1 MSRVLF
7 HSLTIPPDQVSTGI
21 LVADIAAKFHNKGT
35 SIEVLA
41 STPQYRFDS
50 KEFSAEEMTKVK
62 RNIYTSNYKGVKIT
76 HLYASKRSFNRITR
90 LFQWISYHI
99 KSITYLTKNRK
110 NFDSIYI
117 FSYPPTMNLI
127 AIYSKKILKKKT
139 VYSVWELYPEIASKL
154 NELNSTLLL
163 NLFKR
168 IDNFCLRVID
178 NVVVNSEELKDYLV
192 SKRNIEENKVNVIY
206 HFSNEPE
213 IAKPSIMNKEI
224 MYAGNLGT
232 PQNLESFINIFSE
245 STNKFNLTIYGSGTQ
260 YERISNMNS
269 NNINVNSFVDRKK
282 LVELTKDI
290 PYALV
295 SLSPKLTVEGFPG
308 KTFDYLKMNKILIGY
323 SNPESGLAKFIEKY
337 ELGVNISP
345 NVDNI
350 DEKFEQLQDKLFI
363 DRVYKNITKVNKFK
377 FLSKLTKKKIVVLGG
392 ISTLSLIDI

>member
-110 NFDSIYI
+110 NFDTIYI

-154 NELNSTLLL
+154 NELNSSLLL

-168 IDNFCLRVID
+168 IDNFCFRVID

-213 IAKPSIMNKEI
+213 IPKPSIINKEI

-350 DEKFEQLQDKLFI
+350 DEKFDQLQDKLFI
-363 DRVYKNITKVNKFK
+363 DRVYKNITKVNNQ
-377 FLSKLTKKKIVVLGG
+377 LADINIIADRYLG
-392 ISTLSLIDI
+392 LI

>member
-110 NFDSIYI
+110 NFDTIYI

-154 NELNSTLLL
+154 NELNSNLLL

-168 IDNFCLRVID
+168 IDNFCLRIID

-213 IAKPSIMNKEI
+213 IPKPSIMNKEI

-245 STNKFNLTIYGSGTQ
+245 NTNKFNLTIYGSGSQ

-269 NNINVNSFVDRKK
+269 NNIKVNSFVDRKK

-363 DRVYKNITKVNKFK
+363 DRVYKNITKVNNQ
-377 FLSKLTKKKIVVLGG
+377 LADINIIADRYLG
-392 ISTLSLIDI
+392 LI

>member
-110 NFDSIYI
+110 NFDTIYI

-154 NELNSTLLL
+154 NELNSNLLL

-168 IDNFCLRVID
+168 IDNFCLRIID

-192 SKRNIEENKVNVIY
+192 SRRNIEENKVNVIY

-213 IAKPSIMNKEI
+213 IPKPSIMNKEI

-245 STNKFNLTIYGSGTQ
+245 NTNKFNLTIYGSGSQ

-269 NNINVNSFVDRKK
+269 NNIKVNSFVDRKK

-345 NVDNI
+345 NIDNI
-350 DEKFEQLQDKLFI
+350 DEKFDQLQDKLFI
-363 DRVYKNITKVNKFK
+363 DRVYKNITKVNNQ
-377 FLSKLTKKKIVVLGG
+377 LANINIIADRYLG
-392 ISTLSLIDI
+392 LI

>member
-110 NFDSIYI
+110 NFDTIYI

-154 NELNSTLLL
+154 NELNSNLLL

-168 IDNFCLRVID
+168 IDNFCLRIID

-192 SKRNIEENKVNVIY
+192 SRRNIEENKVNVIY

-213 IAKPSIMNKEI
+213 IPKPSIMNKEI

-350 DEKFEQLQDKLFI
+350 DEKFDQLQDKLFI
-363 DRVYKNITKVNKFK
+363 DRVYKNITKVNNQ
-377 FLSKLTKKKIVVLGG
+377 LADINIIADRYLG
-392 ISTLSLIDI
+392 LI

>member
-154 NELNSTLLL
+154 NELNSSLLL

-363 DRVYKNITKVNKFK
+363 DRVYKNITKVNNQ
-377 FLSKLTKKKIVVLGG
+377 LADINIIADRYLG
-392 ISTLSLIDI
+392 LI

>member
-154 NELNSTLLL
+154 NELNSNLLL

-168 IDNFCLRVID
+168 IDNFCLRIID

-192 SKRNIEENKVNVIY
+192 SRRNIEENKVNVIY

-363 DRVYKNITKVNKFK
+363 DRVYKNITKVNNQ
-377 FLSKLTKKKIVVLGG
+377 LADINIIADRYLG
-392 ISTLSLIDI
+392 LI

>member
-110 NFDSIYI
+110 NFDTIYI

-154 NELNSTLLL
+154 NELNSSLLL

-350 DEKFEQLQDKLFI
+350 DEKFQQLQDKLFI
-363 DRVYKNITKVNKFK
+363 DRVYKNITKVNNQ
-377 FLSKLTKKKIVVLGG
+377 LADINIIADRYLG
-392 ISTLSLIDI
+392 LI

>member
-154 NELNSTLLL
+154 NELNSSLLL

-168 IDNFCLRVID
+168 IDNFCLRIID

-206 HFSNEPE
+206 HFSNEQE
-213 IAKPSIMNKEI
+213 IPKPSIMNKEI

-269 NNINVNSFVDRKK
+269 NNIKVNSFVDRKK

-350 DEKFEQLQDKLFI
+350 DEKFDQLQDKVFI
-363 DRVYKNITKVNKFK
+363 DRVYKNIAKVNNQ
-377 FLSKLTKKKIVVLGG
+377 LAN
-392 ISTLSLIDI
+392 IDIIADRYLGLI

>member
-110 NFDSIYI
+110 NFDTIYI

-154 NELNSTLLL
+154 NELNSNLLL

-168 IDNFCLRVID
+168 IDNFCLKIID

-213 IAKPSIMNKEI
+213 IPKPSIMNKEI

-269 NNINVNSFVDRKK
+269 NNIKVNSFVDRQK

-363 DRVYKNITKVNKFK
+363 DRVYKNITKVNNQ
-377 FLSKLTKKKIVVLGG
+377 LADINIIADRYLG
-392 ISTLSLIDI
+392 LI

>member
-154 NELNSTLLL
+154 NELNSNLLL

-213 IAKPSIMNKEI
+213 IPKPSIMNKEI

-350 DEKFEQLQDKLFI
+350 DEKFDQLQDKLFI
-363 DRVYKNITKVNKFK
+363 DRVYKNITKVNNQ
-377 FLSKLTKKKIVVLGG
+377 LADINIIADRYLG
-392 ISTLSLIDI
+392 LI

>member
-50 KEFSAEEMTKVK
+50 KEFSADEMTKAK

-154 NELNSTLLL
+154 NELNSNLLL

-213 IAKPSIMNKEI
+213 IPKPSIMNKEI

-363 DRVYKNITKVNKFK
+363 DRVYKNITKVNNQ
-377 FLSKLTKKKIVVLGG
+377 LADINIIADRYLG
-392 ISTLSLIDI
+392 LI

>member
-76 HLYASKRSFNRITR
+76 HLFASKRSFNRITR

-154 NELNSTLLL
+154 NELNSSLLL

-213 IAKPSIMNKEI
+213 IPKPSIMNKEI

-269 NNINVNSFVDRKK
+269 NNIKVNSFVDRQK

-350 DEKFEQLQDKLFI
+350 DEKFQQLQDKLFI
-363 DRVYKNITKVNKFK
+363 DRVYKNITKVNNQ
-377 FLSKLTKKKIVVLGG
+377 LADINIIADRYLG
-392 ISTLSLIDI
+392 LI

>member
-1 MSRVLF
+1 MNRVLF

-154 NELNSTLLL
+154 NELNSSLLL

-168 IDNFCLRVID
+168 IDNFCLRIID

-192 SKRNIEENKVNVIY
+192 SRRNIEENKVNVIY

-213 IAKPSIMNKEI
+213 IPKPSIMNKEI

-269 NNINVNSFVDRKK
+269 NNIKVNSFVDRKK

-363 DRVYKNITKVNKFK
+363 DRVYKNITKVNNQ
-377 FLSKLTKKKIVVLGG
+377 LADINIIADRYLG
-392 ISTLSLIDI
+392 LI

>member
-7 HSLTIPPDQVSTGI
+7 HSLTIPPDQVSTGK
-21 LVADIAAKFHNKGT
+21 LVADIAAEFKTKGIQ
-35 SIEVLA
+35 IEVLA

-50 KEFSAEEMTKVK
+50 KEFSAEEMIKVK

-76 HLYASKRSFNRITR
+76 HLHSSKRSFSKTKR
-90 LFQWISYHI
+90 LIQWINYHF

-154 NELNSTLLL
+154 NELNSSFLL

-168 IDNFCLRVID
+168 IDNFCLRIID
-178 NVVVNSEELKDYLV
+178 DVVVNSQELKDYLV
-192 SKRNIEENKVNVIY
+192 SKRNIDENKINVIY
-206 HFSNEPE
+206 HFSNEPQTP
-213 IAKPSIMNKEI
+213 KPTIINKEI

-232 PQNLESFINIFSE
+232 PQNLESFINIFSK
-245 STNKFNLTIYGSGTQ
+245 STNEFNLTIYGSGTQ
-260 YERISNMNS
+260 YERISQMNS
-269 NNINVNSFVDRKK
+269 NNIKVNSFVDRKK

-290 PYALV
+290 PYALI

-345 NVDNI
+345 NVDNL
-350 DEKFEQLQDKLFI
+350 DEKLYQLQDEQFI
-363 DRVYKNITKVNKFK
+363 DKVYKNITKVNDQLANINIIAAKY
-377 FLSKLTKKKIVVLGG
+377 LE
-392 ISTLSLIDI
+392 LI

>member
-21 LVADIAAKFHNKGT
+21 LVADIAAKFHNKGA

-50 KEFSAEEMTKVK
+50 EEFSAEEMTKVK

-154 NELNSTLLL
+154 NELNSSLLL
-163 NLFKR
+163 NIFKR

-350 DEKFEQLQDKLFI
+350 DEKFDQLQDKLFI
-363 DRVYKNITKVNKFK
+363 DRVYKNITKVNNQ
-377 FLSKLTKKKIVVLGG
+377 LANINIIADRYLG
-392 ISTLSLIDI
+392 LI

>member
-154 NELNSTLLL
+154 NELNSSLLL

-213 IAKPSIMNKEI
+213 IPKPSIMNKEI

-245 STNKFNLTIYGSGTQ
+245 NTNKFNLTIYGSGSQ

-269 NNINVNSFVDRKK
+269 NNIKVNSFVDRKK

-363 DRVYKNITKVNKFK
+363 DRVYKNITKVNNQ
-377 FLSKLTKKKIVVLGG
+377 LADINIIADRYLG
-392 ISTLSLIDI
+392 LI

>member
-213 IAKPSIMNKEI
+213 IPKPSIINKEI

-245 STNKFNLTIYGSGTQ
+245 NTNKFNLTIYGSGTQ

-363 DRVYKNITKVNKFK
+363 DRVYKNITKVNNQ
-377 FLSKLTKKKIVVLGG
+377 LADINIIADRYLG
-392 ISTLSLIDI
+392 LI

>member
-154 NELNSTLLL
+154 NELNSNLLL

-168 IDNFCLRVID
+168 IDNFCLRIID

-192 SKRNIEENKVNVIY
+192 SRRNIEENKVNVIY

-213 IAKPSIMNKEI
+213 IPKPSVMNKEI

-245 STNKFNLTIYGSGTQ
+245 NTNKFNLTIYGSGSQ
-260 YERISNMNS
+260 YERISKMNS
-269 NNINVNSFVDRKK
+269 NNIKVNSFVDRKK

-363 DRVYKNITKVNKFK
+363 DRVYKNITKVNNQ
-377 FLSKLTKKKIVVLGG
+377 LADINIIADRYLG
-392 ISTLSLIDI
+392 LI

>member
-154 NELNSTLLL
+154 NELNSNLLL

-213 IAKPSIMNKEI
+213 IPKPSIMNKEI

-260 YERISNMNS
+260 YERISNMSS

-363 DRVYKNITKVNKFK
+363 DRVYKNITKVNNQ
-377 FLSKLTKKKIVVLGG
+377 LADINIIADRYLG
-392 ISTLSLIDI
+392 LI

>member
-50 KEFSAEEMTKVK
+50 KEFSADEMTKVK

-99 KSITYLTKNRK
+99 KSITSLTKNRK

-154 NELNSTLLL
+154 NELNSSLLL

-213 IAKPSIMNKEI
+213 IPKPSIMNKEI

-269 NNINVNSFVDRKK
+269 NNIKVNSFVDRQK

-363 DRVYKNITKVNKFK
+363 DRVYKNITKVNNQ
-377 FLSKLTKKKIVVLGG
+377 LADINIIADRYLG
-392 ISTLSLIDI
+392 LI

>member
-245 STNKFNLTIYGSGTQ
+245 RTNKFNLTIYGSGTQ

-363 DRVYKNITKVNKFK
+363 DRVYKNITKVNNQ
-377 FLSKLTKKKIVVLGG
+377 LADINIIADRYLG
-392 ISTLSLIDI
+392 LI

>member
-7 HSLTIPPDQVSTGI
+7 HSLTIPPDQVSTGM

-154 NELNSTLLL
+154 NELNSSLLL

-192 SKRNIEENKVNVIY
+192 SKRNIEENKINVIY

-213 IAKPSIMNKEI
+213 IPKPSIMNKEI

-363 DRVYKNITKVNKFK
+363 DRVYKNITKVNNQ
-377 FLSKLTKKKIVVLGG
+377 LADINIIADRYLG
-392 ISTLSLIDI
+392 LI

>member
-76 HLYASKRSFNRITR
+76 HLYASKRSFNRIIR

-213 IAKPSIMNKEI
+213 IPKPSIMNKEI

-363 DRVYKNITKVNKFK
+363 DRVYKNITKVNNQ
-377 FLSKLTKKKIVVLGG
+377 LADINIIADRYLG
-392 ISTLSLIDI
+392 LI

>member
-110 NFDSIYI
+110 NFDTIYI

-154 NELNSTLLL
+154 NELNSNLLL

-168 IDNFCLRVID
+168 IDNFCLRIID

-192 SKRNIEENKVNVIY
+192 SRRNIEEKKVNVIY

-213 IAKPSIMNKEI
+213 VPKPSIMNKEI

-245 STNKFNLTIYGSGTQ
+245 NTNKFNLTIYGSGTQ

-350 DEKFEQLQDKLFI
+350 DEKFQQLQDKLFI
-363 DRVYKNITKVNKFK
+363 DRVYKNITKVNNQ
-377 FLSKLTKKKIVVLGG
+377 LADINIIADRYLG
-392 ISTLSLIDI
+392 LI

>member
-21 LVADIAAKFHNKGT
+21 LVADLAAKFKT
-35 SIEVLA
+35 KDISIEILA

-50 KEFSAEEMTKVK
+50 EEFSSEEMTKVK

-76 HLYASKRSFNRITR
+76 HLYASKRSFSRIKR
-90 LFQWISYHI
+90 IIQWINYHF
-99 KSITYLTKNRK
+99 KSIAYLTKNRK
-110 NFDSIYI
+110 NFDSIFI

-154 NELNSTLLL
+154 NELNSSILLDI
-163 NLFKR
+163 FKR
-168 IDNFCLRVID
+168 IDNFCLRIID
-178 NVVVNSEELKDYLV
+178 NVVVNSQELKEYLV
-192 SKRNIEENKVNVIY
+192 SKRNIDENKINVIY
-206 HFSNEPE
+206 HFSSEPE
-213 IAKPSIMNKEI
+213 TPKPPIVNKEI

-232 PQNLESFINIFSE
+232 PQNLESFINIFSK
-245 STNKFNLTIYGSGTQ
+245 SINKFNLTIYGSGTQ
-260 YERISNMNS
+260 YEQISKMKS
-269 NNINVNSFVDRKK
+269 DNIRVNSFVDRKK

-290 PYALV
+290 PYALI

-350 DEKFEQLQDKLFI
+350 DEKLNQLQDKMFI
-363 DRVYKNITKVNKFK
+363 DRVYKNITKVNDQLANINIIANKYFE
-377 FLSKLTKKKIVVLGG
+377 
-392 ISTLSLIDI
+392 LI

>member
-154 NELNSTLLL
+154 NELNSNLLL

-363 DRVYKNITKVNKFK
+363 DRVYKNITKVNNQ
-377 FLSKLTKKKIVVLGG
+377 LADINIIADRYLG
-392 ISTLSLIDI
+392 LI

>member
-110 NFDSIYI
+110 NFDTIYI

-154 NELNSTLLL
+154 NELNSNLLL

-168 IDNFCLRVID
+168 IDNFCLRIID

-192 SKRNIEENKVNVIY
+192 SRRNIEENKVNVIY

-213 IAKPSIMNKEI
+213 IPKPSIINKEI

-245 STNKFNLTIYGSGTQ
+245 NTNKFNLTIYGSGSQ

-269 NNINVNSFVDRKK
+269 NNIKVNSFVDRKK

-350 DEKFEQLQDKLFI
+350 DEKFQQLQDKLFI
-363 DRVYKNITKVNKFK
+363 DRVYKNITKVNNQ
-377 FLSKLTKKKIVVLGG
+377 LADINIIADRYLG
-392 ISTLSLIDI
+392 LI

>member
-154 NELNSTLLL
+154 NELNSSLLL

-192 SKRNIEENKVNVIY
+192 SRRNIEENKVNVIY

-213 IAKPSIMNKEI
+213 IPKPSIMNKEI

-363 DRVYKNITKVNKFK
+363 DRVYKNITKVNNQ
-377 FLSKLTKKKIVVLGG
+377 LADINIIADRYLG
-392 ISTLSLIDI
+392 LI

>member
-154 NELNSTLLL
+154 NELNSSLLL

-192 SKRNIEENKVNVIY
+192 RKRNIEENKVNVIY

-213 IAKPSIMNKEI
+213 IPKPSIMNKEI

-232 PQNLESFINIFSE
+232 PQNLESFISIFSE

-295 SLSPKLTVEGFPG
+295 SLSPKLTVEGLPG
-308 KTFDYLKMNKILIGY
+308 KTFDSLKMNKILIGY

-363 DRVYKNITKVNKFK
+363 DRVYKNITKVNNQ
-377 FLSKLTKKKIVVLGG
+377 LADINIIADRYLG
-392 ISTLSLIDI
+392 LI

>member
-110 NFDSIYI
+110 NFDTIYI

-154 NELNSTLLL
+154 NELNSSLLL

-213 IAKPSIMNKEI
+213 IPKPSIMNKEI

-350 DEKFEQLQDKLFI
+350 DEKFDQLQDKLFI
-363 DRVYKNITKVNKFK
+363 DRVYKNITKVNNQ
-377 FLSKLTKKKIVVLGG
+377 LANINIIADRYLG
-392 ISTLSLIDI
+392 LI

>member
-154 NELNSTLLL
+154 NELNSSLLL

-213 IAKPSIMNKEI
+213 IPKPSIMNKEI

-363 DRVYKNITKVNKFK
+363 DRVYKNITKVNNQ
-377 FLSKLTKKKIVVLGG
+377 LANINIIADRYLG
-392 ISTLSLIDI
+392 LI

>member
-154 NELNSTLLL
+154 NELNSNLLL

-168 IDNFCLRVID
+168 IDNFCLRIID

-213 IAKPSIMNKEI
+213 IPKPSIMNKEI

-245 STNKFNLTIYGSGTQ
+245 STNKFNLTIYGSGSQ
-260 YERISNMNS
+260 YERISKMNS
-269 NNINVNSFVDRKK
+269 NNIKVNSFVDRKK

-350 DEKFEQLQDKLFI
+350 DEKFQQLQDKLFI
-363 DRVYKNITKVNKFK
+363 DRVYKNITKVNNQ
-377 FLSKLTKKKIVVLGG
+377 LANINIIADRYLG
-392 ISTLSLIDI
+392 LI

>member
-50 KEFSAEEMTKVK
+50 KEFSADEMTKVK

-154 NELNSTLLL
+154 NELNSSLLL

-213 IAKPSIMNKEI
+213 IPKPSIMNKEI

-363 DRVYKNITKVNKFK
+363 DRVYKNITKVNNQ
-377 FLSKLTKKKIVVLGG
+377 LADINIIADRYLG
-392 ISTLSLIDI
+392 LI

>member
-110 NFDSIYI
+110 NFDTIYI

-154 NELNSTLLL
+154 NELNSNLLL

-168 IDNFCLRVID
+168 IDNFCLRIID

-192 SKRNIEENKVNVIY
+192 SRRNIEENKVNVIY
-206 HFSNEPE
+206 HFSNESE
-213 IAKPSIMNKEI
+213 IPKPSIMNKEI

-245 STNKFNLTIYGSGTQ
+245 NTDKFNLTIYGSGSQ

-269 NNINVNSFVDRKK
+269 NNIKVNSFVDRKK

-350 DEKFEQLQDKLFI
+350 DEKFDQLQDKLFI
-363 DRVYKNITKVNKFK
+363 DRVYKNITKVNNQ
-377 FLSKLTKKKIVVLGG
+377 LANINIIADRYLG
-392 ISTLSLIDI
+392 LI

>member
-110 NFDSIYI
+110 NFDTIYI

-154 NELNSTLLL
+154 NELNSNLLL

-168 IDNFCLRVID
+168 IDNFCLRIID

-192 SKRNIEENKVNVIY
+192 SRRNIEENKVNVIY

-213 IAKPSIMNKEI
+213 IPKPSIMNKEI

-269 NNINVNSFVDRKK
+269 KNINVNSFVDRKK

-363 DRVYKNITKVNKFK
+363 DRVYKNITKVNNQ
-377 FLSKLTKKKIVVLGG
+377 LADINIIADRYLG
-392 ISTLSLIDI
+392 LI

>member
-1 MSRVLF
+1 MNRVLF

-154 NELNSTLLL
+154 NELNSSLLL

-213 IAKPSIMNKEI
+213 IPKPSIMNKEI

-350 DEKFEQLQDKLFI
+350 DEKFDQLQDKLFI
-363 DRVYKNITKVNKFK
+363 DRVYKNITKVNNQ
-377 FLSKLTKKKIVVLGG
+377 LADINIIADRYLG
-392 ISTLSLIDI
+392 LI

>member
-213 IAKPSIMNKEI
+213 IPKPSIMNKEI

-269 NNINVNSFVDRKK
+269 NNIKVNSFVDRKK

-363 DRVYKNITKVNKFK
+363 DRVYKNITKVNNQ
-377 FLSKLTKKKIVVLGG
+377 LADINIIADRYLG
-392 ISTLSLIDI
+392 LI

>member
-21 LVADIAAKFHNKGT
+21 LVADIAAKFHNRGT

-213 IAKPSIMNKEI
+213 IPKPSIMNKEI

-363 DRVYKNITKVNKFK
+363 DRVYKNITKVNNQ
-377 FLSKLTKKKIVVLGG
+377 LADINIIADRYLG
-392 ISTLSLIDI
+392 LI

>member
-21 LVADIAAKFHNKGT
+21 LVADLAAKFKT
-35 SIEVLA
+35 KDISIEILA

-50 KEFSAEEMTKVK
+50 EEFSSEEMTKIK

-76 HLYASKRSFNRITR
+76 HLYASKRSFSRIKR
-90 LFQWISYHI
+90 IIQWINYHI
-99 KSITYLTKNRK
+99 KSIAYLTKNRK

-154 NELNSTLLL
+154 NELNSSILL

-168 IDNFCLRVID
+168 IDNFCLRIID
-178 NVVVNSEELKDYLV
+178 NVVVNSQELKDYLV
-192 SKRNIEENKVNVIY
+192 SKRNIDENKINVIY
-206 HFSNEPE
+206 HFSSETETP
-213 IAKPSIMNKEI
+213 KPPIVNKEI

-232 PQNLESFINIFSE
+232 PQNLESFINIFSK
-245 STNKFNLTIYGSGTQ
+245 SINKFNLTIYGSGTQ
-260 YERISNMNS
+260 YEQISKMKS
-269 NNINVNSFVDRKK
+269 DNIRVNSFVDRKK

-290 PYALV
+290 PYALI

-350 DEKFEQLQDKLFI
+350 DEKLNQLQDKMFI
-363 DRVYKNITKVNKFK
+363 DRVYKNITKVNDQLANINIIANKYFE
-377 FLSKLTKKKIVVLGG
+377 
-392 ISTLSLIDI
+392 LI

>member
-110 NFDSIYI
+110 NFDTIYI

-154 NELNSTLLL
+154 NELNSNLLL

-168 IDNFCLRVID
+168 IDNFCLRIID

-192 SKRNIEENKVNVIY
+192 SRRNIEENKVNVIY

-213 IAKPSIMNKEI
+213 IPKPSIINKEI

-350 DEKFEQLQDKLFI
+350 DEKFDQLQDKLFI
-363 DRVYKNITKVNKFK
+363 DRVYKNITKVNNQ
-377 FLSKLTKKKIVVLGG
+377 LADINIIADRYLG
-392 ISTLSLIDI
+392 LI